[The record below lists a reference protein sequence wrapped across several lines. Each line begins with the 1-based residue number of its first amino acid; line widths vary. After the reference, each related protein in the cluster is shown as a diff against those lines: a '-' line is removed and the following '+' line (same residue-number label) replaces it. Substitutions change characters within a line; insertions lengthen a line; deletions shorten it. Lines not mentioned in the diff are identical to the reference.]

1 MKKKETFTIFN
12 SRIKT
17 FGSPRWGKKAMGS
30 YNEKIDILI
39 EDFIIDND
47 LDNDKKKP
55 LFDLIRKC
63 KYINELYIE
72 NILFYAILLFSW
84 SFFIF

>member
-1 MKKKETFTIFN
+1 
-12 SRIKT
+12 
-17 FGSPRWGKKAMGS
+17 MGS

-55 LFDLIRKC
+55 LFELIRKC

-72 NILFYAILLFSW
+72 NILFYGILLFSW